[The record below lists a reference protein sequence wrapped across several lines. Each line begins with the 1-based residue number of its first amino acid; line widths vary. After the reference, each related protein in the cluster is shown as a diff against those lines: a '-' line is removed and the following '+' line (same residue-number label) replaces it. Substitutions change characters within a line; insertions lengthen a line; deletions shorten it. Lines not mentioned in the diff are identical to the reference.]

1 MNEFAPRYINE
12 AREGF
17 FKVRLKAR
25 SKIWIP
31 VRFFRELPLDP
42 DTGEI
47 LDRWPRLAAER
58 DEAIIDDHTQLLD
71 LWPWC
76 RELTFGEWQW
86 LKQVEWPIRKRS
98 LRMSRR

>member
-1 MNEFAPRYINE
+1 LNDFAPRYINE

-47 LDRWPRLAAER
+47 LDRWPLLVAER
-58 DEAIIDDHTQLLD
+58 GDHL
-71 LWPWC
+71 
-76 RELTFGEWQW
+76 
-86 LKQVEWPIRKRS
+86 I
-98 LRMSRR
+98 